1 MKFRISKLI
10 AFVLIIVLIS
20 FYLIL
25 FTKIKLNYLK
35 IKKLITSNNN
45 NNNDGDLM
53 FFNFTANNND
63 TNDSV
68 NPELKVYLK
77 MNIKPLKL
85 CQNNSTII
93 FAYVMINV
101 NNLKKRESI
110 RRTWANSSLFS
121 NLKVAFVIGLSND
134 LNLNEKL
141 IKEHKQFDDLIQGN
155 FLDTYRNLT
164 YKSLIAW
171 KWITNYCTNAKYII
185 KIDDD
190 LALNSKNLINYL
202 TNDSQ
207 KYKNTFFCDFL
218 TNGNPHKDKSS
229 KWYVKDEEYNV
240 KLYKLEKYPTFC
252 LGPSYT
258 MTSDLI
264 KKLYKISFYVKLFW
278 LEDVYTGLLASKI
291 KNVNYVRF
299 THKYILLTDIAN
311 QPNND
316 YVLVRN
322 VLTDEQLDFAMKY
335 LNH

>member
-1 MKFRISKLI
+1 MKKLILFKMKFRISKLI

-45 NNNDGDLM
+45 NNDGDLM
-53 FFNFTANNND
+53 LFNFTANNND

-141 IKEHKQFDDLIQGN
+141 I
-155 FLDTYRNLT
+155 
-164 YKSLIAW
+164 
-171 KWITNYCTNAKYII
+171 
-185 KIDDD
+185 
-190 LALNSKNLINYL
+190 
-202 TNDSQ
+202 

>member
-1 MKFRISKLI
+1 MKKLILFKMKFRISKLI

-45 NNNDGDLM
+45 NNDGDLM
-53 FFNFTANNND
+53 LFNFTANNND

-110 RRTWANSSLFS
+110 RRTWA
-121 NLKVAFVIGLSND
+121 
-134 LNLNEKL
+134 
-141 IKEHKQFDDLIQGN
+141 
-155 FLDTYRNLT
+155 
-164 YKSLIAW
+164 
-171 KWITNYCTNAKYII
+171 CTNAKYII